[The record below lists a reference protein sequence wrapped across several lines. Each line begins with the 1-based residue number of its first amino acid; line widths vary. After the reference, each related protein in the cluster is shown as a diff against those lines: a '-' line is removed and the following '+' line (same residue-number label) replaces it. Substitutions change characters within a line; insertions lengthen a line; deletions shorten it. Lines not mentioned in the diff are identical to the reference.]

1 MPSTVKGANTEKLP
15 EAVKPDTDEQTATQT
30 AASYD
35 ALNSRVSEAVE
46 HIVKTISDV
55 TEFTKGNVE
64 AFVASAKAAQA
75 GAETLTTAFVEASR
89 KRFEDTQSAVKA
101 FTAVKS
107 PNELVQ
113 LQTNF
118 AKSQFDQAVQ
128 SWSQLSEAMLKVS
141 NEVMQP
147 LSSRAAVAAE
157 TLKKSVASA

>member
-1 MPSTVKGANTEKLP
+1 MGSTNKVANSQKLL
-15 EAVKPDTDEQTATQT
+15 EAVTTEVMEKTVEQTR
-30 AASYD
+30 ASYD
-35 ALNSRVSEAVE
+35 ALNSKVSEAVE

-89 KRFEDTQSAVKA
+89 KRFEDTQSAFKA
-101 FTAVKS
+101 FTSIKS

-157 TLKKSVASA
+157 TLKKTTVSA